1 MSRPEDLPA
10 DGQGQPVPGD
20 DEEVGRQL
28 EEDSGLEA
36 MENGS
41 EGGSRGKP
49 RQGRRRGR
57 ARSRLGTPTMETAFT
72 TPESWTNQGAVNRGP
87 LRTAGMMP
95 VDSGSGSQPGRG
107 EPLRSQGAAFSA
119 DQEGDDLQREVEKE
133 VVQALLEENEQLK
146 HQMGQMK
153 EWMRKIEEKSGY
165 SDWSEVTAES
175 PRAKREKAHG
185 VEALRYTP
193 NGTQVPAG
201 PPPVGGDEDH
211 PPVPPWPFP
220 EWEIYEKDGKGRPR
234 RMEIDS
240 VEWQLQRGIHDGGA
254 SPRHKGSGGGM
265 YSRQDLH
272 EGHKASGRGMTYRQ
286 GAGHQEGEL
295 GSQSADRERWL
306 LRELVQLQQAL
317 DSEKRSKVRW
327 RVDEDGHLRQ
337 VPLGRAEHQGHQGQ
351 VPLSRADHPGH
362 QEQVPLSRASHL
374 GHQEG
379 DRAKQWQQGEWGER
393 GQEGVGSGGAGR
405 HQDLP
410 ELLGSDR
417 SPLVLGDWLEVIAP
431 IMKDVSPQAHRW
443 WPLVEEEARHY
454 YEKWRQSTP
463 VERLYVKPQCKVVE
477 EDPSLQRTEQRGISL
492 LIKAV
497 PETIRETIVSERLM
511 TSTGIIFTLM
521 KNFQPGGAN
530 ERTMLLKTLTQPSWG
545 TSVKEATTTMRTW
558 RRFHKRTSEIGAALP
573 DATVLMKAL
582 EEPMQLVS
590 RSDAHA
596 TFRLSQ
602 ARAMLEVDS
611 KPTMTA
617 VWSFSECLLAELES
631 LLLASGT
638 DTVVKDTASGTTP
651 TVKQLQGPPSTPA
664 CKFWGSES
672 GCRLGKKCGY
682 THDWQ
687 SLPDRASRC
696 FVCSALTH
704 KKQDCPARAV
714 GDKAPTGGSGGH
726 GGQKGKGNGKTKS
739 KKGGEE
745 SSSTTTKGKGNGN
758 GNGGVGSS
766 TPQSSSTQSG
776 LQEASLKAMQ
786 GTGAPSSAESVA
798 GSTASKPESL
808 STEKEL
814 MGEVASLLKSLRVG
828 EGNPNPQLSAVRL
841 ARVLNQDKA
850 VLIDG
855 GATHCL
861 RNPHSREEYLNH
873 AEEVRVDLAAGS
885 VRMRQDTGTGTLYS
899 EDPNIQPIVPLA
911 DVIKVGV
918 VVKWDSSGCEM
929 KYRSGEKLPVFLQ
942 DGCPMLPMQRGMELL
957 YEVEE
962 FNRRKLK
969 LRRAVTHPQP
979 DRDREEEFMSRL
991 ARIFP
996 EVPLRILERV
1006 PGKVNYDN
1014 DIMGINRRTR
1024 RQVERAE
1031 TVVLNLFSGPNTK
1044 IWTSHGQKG
1053 LLMLKGTDLLESNFY
1068 GYLEA
1073 QARFGRFSAI
1083 YAGPPCKTVSFC
1095 RFGHDQDGGPP
1106 PLRAR
1111 EGALRFGL
1119 PWISPEQQEEA
1130 DIDSTLWIKTLWLIH
1145 LGWRSWVSKLS
1156 VLARD

>member
-1 MSRPEDLPA
+1 MPLMGGNPFWSERARDELRLQMSRPEDLPA

-41 EGGSRGKP
+41 EGGSRGEP
-49 RQGRRRGR
+49 RQERRRGR
-57 ARSRLGTPTMETAFT
+57 ARSRLGTPTMETTFT

-95 VDSGSGSQPGRG
+95 VDSGGGSRPGGG
-107 EPLRSQGAAFSA
+107 EPLRSQGVAFSA
-119 DQEGDDLQREVEKE
+119 DREGDDLQREVEKE
-133 VVQALLEENEQLK
+133 MVQTLLEENEQLK

-153 EWMRKIEEKSGY
+153 EWMKKIEEKSGY
-165 SDWSEVTAES
+165 SDWSEVTVES
-175 PRAKREKAHG
+175 PRAKRERAHG

-201 PPPVGGDEDH
+201 PPPVGGDEDR

-220 EWEIYEKDGKGRPR
+220 EWEIYEKDGKGHPR

-240 VEWQLQRGIHDGGA
+240 AEWQLQRGLYGGGA
-254 SPRHKGSGGGM
+254 SPRHKDCGRGTS
-265 YSRQDLH
+265 SRQDV
-272 EGHKASGRGMTYRQ
+272 RQ
-286 GAGHQEGEL
+286 QEVGGSL
-295 GSQSADRERWL
+295 GDPKVDRERWL
-306 LRELVQLQQAL
+306 MRELVQLQQAL

-337 VPLGRAEHQGHQGQ
+337 VPLGRAEHQGHLGQ

-374 GHQEG
+374 GYQEG
-379 DRAKQWQQGEWGER
+379 DRAKQWQQGEWGEK

-492 LIKAV
+492 LIKEV

-545 TSVKEATTTMRTW
+545 ASIKEATTTMRTW

-582 EEPMQLVS
+582 EDPMQLVS
-590 RSDAHA
+590 RSDAQA

-638 DTVVKDTASGTTP
+638 DTVVKDTSSGTTP
-651 TVKQLQGPPSTPA
+651 TVKQMQGPPSTPA
-664 CKFWGSES
+664 CKFWGSEG

-696 FVCSALTH
+696 FVCSALSH
-704 KKQDCPARAV
+704 RKQDCPARTV
-714 GDKAPTGGSGGH
+714 GDKAPTGGSGVT
-726 GGQKGKGNGKTKS
+726 KGKGNGKSKS
-739 KKGGEE
+739 KKGEE
-745 SSSTTTKGKGNGN
+745 SSSTSSSTTTKGKGNGN

-766 TPQSSSTQSG
+766 TQSSSTQSG

-786 GTGAPSSAESVA
+786 GTGVPSSAESVA

-841 ARVLNQDKA
+841 ARILNQDKA

-899 EDPNIQPIVPLA
+899 EDPNLQPIVPLA

-918 VVKWDSSGCEM
+918 VVK
-929 KYRSGEKLPVFLQ
+929 
-942 DGCPMLPMQRGMELL
+942 
-957 YEVEE
+957 
-962 FNRRKLK
+962 
-969 LRRAVTHPQP
+969 
-979 DRDREEEFMSRL
+979 
-991 ARIFP
+991 
-996 EVPLRILERV
+996 
-1006 PGKVNYDN
+1006 
-1014 DIMGINRRTR
+1014 
-1024 RQVERAE
+1024 
-1031 TVVLNLFSGPNTK
+1031 
-1044 IWTSHGQKG
+1044 
-1053 LLMLKGTDLLESNFY
+1053 
-1068 GYLEA
+1068 
-1073 QARFGRFSAI
+1073 
-1083 YAGPPCKTVSFC
+1083 
-1095 RFGHDQDGGPP
+1095 
-1106 PLRAR
+1106 
-1111 EGALRFGL
+1111 
-1119 PWISPEQQEEA
+1119 
-1130 DIDSTLWIKTLWLIH
+1130 
-1145 LGWRSWVSKLS
+1145 
-1156 VLARD
+1156 

>member
-1 MSRPEDLPA
+1 M
-10 DGQGQPVPGD
+10 
-20 DEEVGRQL
+20 
-28 EEDSGLEA
+28 EA
-36 MENGS
+36 VENGS
-41 EGGSRGKP
+41 EER
-49 RQGRRRGR
+49 GRRRS
-57 ARSRLGTPTMETAFT
+57 RSRLGTPMAEMAFT
-72 TPESWTNQGAVNRGP
+72 TPESWMNQGAVTRGP

-95 VDSGSGSQPGRG
+95 EEGAEGSQARGG
-107 EPLRSQGAAFSA
+107 EPLRSQGAVFQA
-119 DQEGDDLQREVEKE
+119 DHGGDDLQREVEKE
-133 VVQALLEENEQLK
+133 VVRTLQEENEQLRRK
-146 HQMGQMK
+146 MQELMQ
-153 EWMRKIEEKSGY
+153 KIEEKSGK
-165 SDWSEVTAES
+165 SDWSEVSAGS
-175 PRAKREKAHG
+175 PRLRKGAADQREE
-185 VEALRYTP
+185 VRYTP
-193 NGTQVPAG
+193 NGTQVPTG
-201 PPPVGGDEDH
+201 PPPVTMEVDH

-220 EWEIYEKDGKGRPR
+220 DWEVYEKDEGGRTR

-240 VEWQLQRGIHDGGA
+240 REWQLQRGLYEGGA
-254 SPRHKGSGGGM
+254 SPRHKGFGGGM

-272 EGHKASGRGMTYRQ
+272 EGHKASGRGMTSRQ

-295 GSQSADRERWL
+295 GSQSADREQWL

-317 DSEKRSKVRW
+317 ESEKRSKVRW
-327 RVDEDGHLRQ
+327 RTEGD
-337 VPLGRAEHQGHQGQ
+337 GHQGQ
-351 VPLSRADHPGH
+351 VPLGRADHSGHQGQVPLGRADHPGY

-379 DRAKQWQQGEWGER
+379 DRAKQWQQGEWGEK
-393 GQEGVGSGGAGR
+393 GQAGGAGR

-443 WPLVEEEARHY
+443 WPLVEEETRHY

-590 RSDAHA
+590 RSDAQA

-631 LLLASGT
+631 LLLSSGT
-638 DTVVKDTASGTTP
+638 DTVVKDTSSGTTP

-664 CKFWGSES
+664 CKFRGSES

-714 GDKAPTGGSGGH
+714 GDKAPTGGSGG
-726 GGQKGKGNGKTKS
+726 QKGKGNGKTKS
-739 KKGGEE
+739 KKGEE
-745 SSSTTTKGKGNGN
+745 SSSTTTKGKGTGN

-798 GSTASKPESL
+798 GSTASKPEVS
-808 STEKEL
+808 
-814 MGEVASLLKSLRVG
+814 VYG
-828 EGNPNPQLSAVRL
+828 EG
-841 ARVLNQDKA
+841 
-850 VLIDG
+850 
-855 GATHCL
+855 
-861 RNPHSREEYLNH
+861 
-873 AEEVRVDLAAGS
+873 VD
-885 VRMRQDTGTGTLYS
+885 
-899 EDPNIQPIVPLA
+899 
-911 DVIKVGV
+911 
-918 VVKWDSSGCEM
+918 
-929 KYRSGEKLPVFLQ
+929 GEK
-942 DGCPMLPMQRGMELL
+942 
-957 YEVEE
+957 
-962 FNRRKLK
+962 
-969 LRRAVTHPQP
+969 
-979 DRDREEEFMSRL
+979 
-991 ARIFP
+991 
-996 EVPLRILERV
+996 
-1006 PGKVNYDN
+1006 
-1014 DIMGINRRTR
+1014 
-1024 RQVERAE
+1024 
-1031 TVVLNLFSGPNTK
+1031 
-1044 IWTSHGQKG
+1044 W
-1053 LLMLKGTDLLESNFY
+1053 
-1068 GYLEA
+1068 
-1073 QARFGRFSAI
+1073 QA
-1083 YAGPPCKTVSFC
+1083 C
-1095 RFGHDQDGGPP
+1095 
-1106 PLRAR
+1106 
-1111 EGALRFGL
+1111 
-1119 PWISPEQQEEA
+1119 
-1130 DIDSTLWIKTLWLIH
+1130 
-1145 LGWRSWVSKLS
+1145 
-1156 VLARD
+1156 